1 LDSKHQQFATANNTR
16 QKKYYLYAMSRKYK
30 FRDPEAVYFVSFA
43 TVNWIDV
50 FTRRIYKD
58 IVVDSINYCIENKGL
73 VVYAWVI
80 MSNHVH
86 LIIESNDELLQN
98 ILRDL
103 KKYTSKEIIKAIEEN
118 PKESRKEWILWMKER
133 AGKKNPNNKKY
144 QFWQQNNHPLVLS
157 NPLTFEQKLNYIHAN
172 PVKAG
177 WVESEEEYLY
187 SSAKDYSEQKG
198 LVKIILTR

>member
-1 LDSKHQQFATANNTR
+1 
-16 QKKYYLYAMSRKYK
+16 
-30 FRDPEAVYFVSFA
+30 
-43 TVNWIDV
+43 
-50 FTRRIYKD
+50 
-58 IVVDSINYCIENKGL
+58 
-73 VVYAWVI
+73 

-118 PKESRKEWILWMKER
+118 PRESRKEWILWMMER

-144 QFWQQNNHPLVLS
+144 QFWQQHNHPLVLS

-172 PVKAG
+172 PIKAG
-177 WVESEEEYLY
+177 WVELEEEYLY
-187 SSAKDYSEQKG
+187 SSARDYSEQKG
-198 LVKIILTR
+198 LVKIILAR